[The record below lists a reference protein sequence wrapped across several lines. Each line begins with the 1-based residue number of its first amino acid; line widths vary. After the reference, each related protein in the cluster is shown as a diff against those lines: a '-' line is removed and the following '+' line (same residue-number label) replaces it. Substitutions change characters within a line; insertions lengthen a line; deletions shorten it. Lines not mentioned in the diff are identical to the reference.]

1 MYTEKAERLVKLLK
15 ERGLTIAAAESCT
28 GGKVSDLIVSV
39 PGASEVFKEGFI
51 TYCNEAKI
59 RSLGVDKAVIAETG
73 AISDETA
80 RLMARGAAKKAETDI
95 GLSATGNAGPSAD
108 EEKPVGLVYIG
119 CFTGKQT
126 LTEQLLLEGDRET
139 IRSKAAESLI
149 ELAIKAL
156 LQS

>member
-59 RSLGVDKAVIAETG
+59 RSLGVDKAVIAKTG

-108 EEKPVGLVYIG
+108 EGKPVGLVYIG

-126 LTEQLLLEGDRET
+126 LTEKLLLEGDRET